1 MYIYICIYIYIYM
14 DTLAK
19 QMHQEIN
26 CIPEADC
33 LSVEIIYGYS
43 FYCYAGY
50 PCSRLRKLNEP
61 DG

>member
-1 MYIYICIYIYIYM
+1 MYIYIYM

-61 DG
+61 NG